1 MGNNMYMFLGYEPNN
16 FTMENG
22 TEVKGYTLYVARN
35 INTEAGGYG
44 VKPSY
49 KYDRQ
54 NKKSRNLYVSAS
66 VFESEH
72 FDSLNVGDQIELICN
87 FEGKI
92 RGFALPS

>member
-1 MGNNMYMFLGYEPNN
+1 MENNVFMFLGYEPNN
-16 FTMENG
+16 FVMENG
-22 TEVKGYTLYVARN
+22 QEVKGYNIYVARN
-35 INTEAGGYG
+35 IDTSKGGYG

-54 NKKSRNLYVSAS
+54 QKRSRNLYVTAQ

-72 FDSLNVGDQIELICN
+72 FESLNVGDQIEIICN

-92 RGFALPS
+92 RGFALPN